1 MNKLFVSL
9 AAGAAL
15 LQALSACSGSDGPS
29 AGLEAVSSGTDTMPE
44 DDRDPVA
51 ARDAGDAGA
60 RPDEPSRPD
69 AGPDAAEAGGEV
81 DAGPPAFTQ
90 AEMQALVGARCAPC
104 HVGGASAGMSLAG
117 DLRANTVNVPSSQ
130 VPALVRIAP
139 GNRAGSYLF
148 HKISGTHTSVGGV
161 GGRMPAAGPFL
172 SAEEIERVGRY
183 IDGL

>member
-15 LQALSACSGSDGPS
+15 LQALSACSGTDGPS
-29 AGLEAVSSGTDTMPE
+29 AGLEVASSGTETSPE
-44 DDRDPVA
+44 DDQDPVA
-51 ARDAGDAGA
+51 APDAGPQ
-60 RPDEPSRPD
+60 PDEPSRRD
-69 AGPDAAEAGGEV
+69 AGPDAGEAGGEV

-117 DLRANTVNVPSSQ
+117 DLRTNTVNVPSSQ

-172 SAEEIERVGRY
+172 SDEEIERVGRY